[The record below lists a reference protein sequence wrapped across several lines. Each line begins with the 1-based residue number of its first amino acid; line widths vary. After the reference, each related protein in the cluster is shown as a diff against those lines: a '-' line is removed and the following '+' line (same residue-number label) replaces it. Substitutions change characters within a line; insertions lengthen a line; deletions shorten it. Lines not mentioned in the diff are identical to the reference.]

1 MIGIEFLRTKSVDG
15 LEFLDFQNKSFASTL
30 TNLFNEHIIDV
41 LGRKQL
47 SATVE
52 QELYKILND
61 YTGFRNIKLT
71 LMDIGNLAIDVAYF
85 SPRHILNSKMA
96 DRYAP
101 MREMTMYKWFTKNG
115 ETIFNG
121 GIDFTTGKVTGSFR
135 DLPIRLYANRNL
147 DEIFDERILKGFDS
161 TYAEVMAACVCH
173 EIGHAFGGCALMSQ
187 NTTDNYVIKTAIE
200 ELKKIKRREDRVIVI
215 KDTKRILDLKDS
227 LDDKAIN
234 EFLDGDAAD
243 QTVLLYFTKLINR
256 RNNNRALSLGVPE
269 MTSEVLADTYAIRM
283 GFDKGLLAGL
293 HSLYVTNKISI
304 RNGSFALGAIMT
316 SIVAISNLHIAVA
329 IGSVSIPIL
338 GAMFLTLSS
347 ILWTMGYFNSKVSGT
362 YNTDQRRFEDAI
374 RQLIAKVKVDKE
386 MNDLDKKELINLID
400 ESLKINEQLKPVFNG
415 TAFGRFTG
423 WLVAGADFKNREFE
437 HYTQALANNEISLLG
452 AKLSNLTK

>member
-1 MIGIEFLRTKSVDG
+1 MIGIEFLRTKNVDG

-135 DLPIRLYANRNL
+135 DLPIRPVLFLCNL
-147 DEIFDERILKGFDS
+147 SYPD
-161 TYAEVMAACVCH
+161 
-173 EIGHAFGGCALMSQ
+173 
-187 NTTDNYVIKTAIE
+187 
-200 ELKKIKRREDRVIVI
+200 
-215 KDTKRILDLKDS
+215 
-227 LDDKAIN
+227 
-234 EFLDGDAAD
+234 
-243 QTVLLYFTKLINR
+243 
-256 RNNNRALSLGVPE
+256 
-269 MTSEVLADTYAIRM
+269 
-283 GFDKGLLAGL
+283 
-293 HSLYVTNKISI
+293 
-304 RNGSFALGAIMT
+304 
-316 SIVAISNLHIAVA
+316 ISNRPRHTIHACQ
-329 IGSVSIPIL
+329 
-338 GAMFLTLSS
+338 
-347 ILWTMGYFNSKVSGT
+347 
-362 YNTDQRRFEDAI
+362 TDDY
-374 RQLIAKVKVDKE
+374 
-386 MNDLDKKELINLID
+386 
-400 ESLKINEQLKPVFNG
+400 S
-415 TAFGRFTG
+415 
-423 WLVAGADFKNREFE
+423 
-437 HYTQALANNEISLLG
+437 
-452 AKLSNLTK
+452 

>member
-1 MIGIEFLRTKSVDG
+1 
-15 LEFLDFQNKSFASTL
+15 
-30 TNLFNEHIIDV
+30 
-41 LGRKQL
+41 
-47 SATVE
+47 
-52 QELYKILND
+52 
-61 YTGFRNIKLT
+61 
-71 LMDIGNLAIDVAYF
+71 
-85 SPRHILNSKMA
+85 
-96 DRYAP
+96 
-101 MREMTMYKWFTKNG
+101 
-115 ETIFNG
+115 
-121 GIDFTTGKVTGSFR
+121 
-135 DLPIRLYANRNL
+135 
-147 DEIFDERILKGFDS
+147 
-161 TYAEVMAACVCH
+161 
-173 EIGHAFGGCALMSQ
+173 
-187 NTTDNYVIKTAIE
+187 
-200 ELKKIKRREDRVIVI
+200 
-215 KDTKRILDLKDS
+215 
-227 LDDKAIN
+227 
-234 EFLDGDAAD
+234 
-243 QTVLLYFTKLINR
+243 
-256 RNNNRALSLGVPE
+256 